1 MNTNILSILNIDANY
16 AQEMNKKLNK
26 LAATLHVYYSNLR
39 GFHWHIEG
47 KSFFTFHSELEK
59 MYDAEAERIDE
70 VAERILQLG
79 GVPVRIYSE
88 IEKLSEMKQS
98 EVITCADKISENLL
112 DYVATLIRIEREIL
126 GFATEN
132 GDDVTVGMMSEYIAG
147 QEKLVW
153 MLTAFLK
160 K

>member
-1 MNTNILSILNIDANY
+1 MNTDILSILNIKADY
-16 AQEMNKKLNK
+16 AQEMNSKLNK

-39 GFHWHIEG
+39 GFHWHVEG
-47 KSFFTFHSELEK
+47 KSFFTFHEELEK

-79 GVPVRIYSE
+79 GVPVRLYSE
-88 IEKLSEMKQS
+88 IEKLSEIKQS
-98 EVITCADKISENLL
+98 EIITCSSEISKNLL
-112 DYVATLIRIEREIL
+112 ETVAVLLRMEREI
-126 GFATEN
+126 FAFASDN
-132 GDDVTVGMMSEYIAG
+132 NDDVTAGMMSEYIAG

-160 K
+160 

>member
-1 MNTNILSILNIDANY
+1 MNTNILSILNIKADY
-16 AQEMNKKLNK
+16 AQEMNLKLNK

-39 GFHWHIEG
+39 GFHWHVEG
-47 KSFFTFHSELEK
+47 KSFFTFHEELEK

-79 GVPVRIYSE
+79 GVPVRLYGD
-88 IEKLSEMKQS
+88 IEKLSEIKQS
-98 EVITCADKISENLL
+98 EIMTCSNEISKNLL
-112 DYVATLIRIEREIL
+112 ETVSILLRMEREIL
-126 GFATEN
+126 AFAGDN
-132 GDDVTVGMMSEYIAG
+132 NDDVTSGMMSEYIAG

-160 K
+160 

>member
-1 MNTNILSILNIDANY
+1 MNTNILSILNIKADY
-16 AQEMNKKLNK
+16 AQEMNSKLNK

-39 GFHWHIEG
+39 GFHWHVEG
-47 KSFFTFHSELEK
+47 KSFFTFHEELEK

-79 GVPVRIYSE
+79 GVPVRLYGD
-88 IEKLSEMKQS
+88 IEKLSEIKQS
-98 EVITCADKISENLL
+98 EIMTCSNEISKNLL
-112 DYVATLIRIEREIL
+112 ETVSILLRMEREIL
-126 GFATEN
+126 AFAGDN
-132 GDDVTVGMMSEYIAG
+132 NDDVTSGMMSEYIAG

-160 K
+160 

>member
-1 MNTNILSILNIDANY
+1 MNTNILSILNIKADY
-16 AQEMNKKLNK
+16 AQEMNAKLNK

-39 GFHWHIEG
+39 GFHWHVEG
-47 KSFFTFHSELEK
+47 KSFFTFHEELEK

-79 GVPVRIYSE
+79 GVPVRLYAD
-88 IEKLSEMKQS
+88 IEKLSDIKQS
-98 EVITCADKISENLL
+98 EIITCSSEISKNLL
-112 DYVATLIRIEREIL
+112 ETVAVLIRLEREI
-126 GFATEN
+126 ATLAADN
-132 GDDVTVGMMSEYIAG
+132 NDDVTAGMMSEYIAG

-160 K
+160 

>member
-1 MNTNILSILNIDANY
+1 MNTNILSILNIKADY
-16 AQEMNKKLNK
+16 AQEMNLKLNK

-39 GFHWHIEG
+39 GFHWHVEG
-47 KSFFTFHSELEK
+47 KSFFTFHEELEK

-79 GVPVRIYSE
+79 GVPVRLYGD
-88 IEKLSEMKQS
+88 IEKLSEIKQS
-98 EVITCADKISENLL
+98 EIMTCSNEISKNLL
-112 DYVATLIRIEREIL
+112 ETVSILLRMEREIL
-126 GFATEN
+126 AFAGDN
-132 GDDVTVGMMSEYIAG
+132 NDDVTSGMMSEYISG

-160 K
+160 

>member
-1 MNTNILSILNIDANY
+1 MNTNILSILNIKADY
-16 AQEMNKKLNK
+16 AQEMNLKLNK

-47 KSFFTFHSELEK
+47 KSFFTFHEELEK

-79 GVPVRIYSE
+79 GVPVRLYGD
-88 IEKLSEMKQS
+88 IEKLSEIKQS
-98 EVITCADKISENLL
+98 EIMTCSNEISKNLL
-112 DYVATLIRIEREIL
+112 ETVSILLRMEREIL
-126 GFATEN
+126 AFAGDN
-132 GDDVTVGMMSEYIAG
+132 NDDVTSGMMSEYIAG

-160 K
+160 

>member
-1 MNTNILSILNIDANY
+1 MNTNILSILNIKADY
-16 AQEMNKKLNK
+16 AQEMNSKLNK

-39 GFHWHIEG
+39 GFHWHVEG
-47 KSFFTFHSELEK
+47 KSFFTFHEELEK

-79 GVPVRIYSE
+79 GVPVRLYGD
-88 IEKLSEMKQS
+88 IEKLSEIKQS
-98 EVITCADKISENLL
+98 EIMTCSNEISKNLL
-112 DYVATLIRIEREIL
+112 ETVSILLRMEREIL
-126 GFATEN
+126 AFAGDN
-132 GDDVTVGMMSEYIAG
+132 NDDVTSGMMSEYISG

-160 K
+160 

>member
-1 MNTNILSILNIDANY
+1 MNTNILSILNIKADY
-16 AQEMNKKLNK
+16 AQEMNSKLNK

-39 GFHWHIEG
+39 GFHWHVEG
-47 KSFFTFHSELEK
+47 KSFFTFHEELEK

-79 GVPVRIYSE
+79 GVPVRLYGD
-88 IEKLSEMKQS
+88 IEKLSEIKQS
-98 EVITCADKISENLL
+98 EIMTCSNEISKNLL
-112 DYVATLIRIEREIL
+112 ETVSILLRIEREIL
-126 GFATEN
+126 AFAGDN
-132 GDDVTVGMMSEYIAG
+132 NDDVTSGMMSEYIAG

-160 K
+160 

>member
-1 MNTNILSILNIDANY
+1 MNTNILSILNIKADY
-16 AQEMNKKLNK
+16 AQEMNLKLNK

-39 GFHWHIEG
+39 GFHWHVEG
-47 KSFFTFHSELEK
+47 KSFFTFHEELEK

-79 GVPVRIYSE
+79 GVPVRLYGD
-88 IEKLSEMKQS
+88 IEKLSEIKQS
-98 EVITCADKISENLL
+98 EIMTCSNEISKNLL
-112 DYVATLIRIEREIL
+112 ETVSILLRIEREIL
-126 GFATEN
+126 AFAGDN
-132 GDDVTVGMMSEYIAG
+132 NDDVTSGMMSEYIAG

-160 K
+160 